1 VSDREPVFLYRV
13 FNVAHRHVTSDEIIA
28 GLAKARA
35 AWRDALQQG
44 NVRLV
49 INDVD
54 LTPETIMDLWI
65 NGWYFHDDVE
75 KRRKLEAL
83 AVSQWLFID
92 SVVGAT
98 KVVLYVGHVLK
109 IALREGLVSDRPV
122 RRWPNTREFGSAPA
136 TSSRP
141 TTPLPAG

>member
-1 VSDREPVFLYRV
+1 
-13 FNVAHRHVTSDEIIA
+13 
-28 GLAKARA
+28 
-35 AWRDALQQG
+35 
-44 NVRLV
+44 
-49 INDVD
+49 
-54 LTPETIMDLWI
+54 MDLWI

-83 AVSQWLFID
+83 ADVPVSQWLFID

-122 RRWPNTREFGSAPA
+122 R
-136 TSSRP
+136 
-141 TTPLPAG
+141 